1 MTPTPN
7 PVLLRAAL
15 AAAERGWPV
24 FPLRPGDKRPAGH
37 PEARCPATGR
47 CTAGHRTPEQRATI
61 APEAITAAWSATPY
75 NVGIATGPAGL
86 LVVDLDVPK
95 DDSDTPP
102 EAWAGMADGLD
113 VFAVLCERAGERLP
127 TETYAVRTRRGG
139 QHLYFTAPEGK
150 TLRSG
155 AGVLGWKVDTRA
167 WGGYVV
173 AAGSAVQG
181 RSYEVVHDAP
191 PAPLPAWLCDLLT
204 REPAPAPMPIEELA
218 ARMRRTS
225 AYTTAAVRGELE
237 KVLAARE
244 GGRNR
249 ALYFAAYALARFVR
263 LGDLTESEAEGELTS
278 AGLSVGLAP
287 GECRTAIQSGFR
299 RGGATTGPT
308 AAPQPGSGTSDGA
321 PKGAARQGVL
331 SALGSDPQEG
341 RTAA

>member
-1 MTPTPN
+1 MN
-7 PVLLRAAL
+7 NHLLHAAL

-37 PEARCPATGR
+37 PEARCPGTGR
-47 CTAGHRTPEQRATI
+47 CADGHRTPEQRATTV
-61 APEAITAAWSATPY
+61 PEAISAAWNTAPY

-86 LVVDLDVPK
+86 LVIDLDLPK

-102 EAWAGMADGLD
+102 EEWAGTADGLD
-113 VFAVLCERAGERLP
+113 VFAVLCEHAGERLP
-127 TETYAVRTRRGG
+127 TETYTVRTRRGG
-139 QHLYFTAPEGK
+139 QHLYFTAPEGT

-167 WGGYVV
+167 WGGYVL
-173 AAGSAVQG
+173 AAGSTVQG
-181 RSYEVVHDAP
+181 RPYEVIHEAP
-191 PAPLPAWLCDLLT
+191 PIPLPAWLCDLLAH
-204 REPAPAPMPIEELA
+204 EPAPAPMPIEELA

-237 KVLAARE
+237 KVLAAHE

-249 ALYFAAYALARFVR
+249 ALYFAAYALARFIR
-263 LGDLTESEAEGELTS
+263 LGDLTESEAEAELTS
-278 AGLSVGLAP
+278 AGLSVGLAA

-299 RGGATTGPT
+299 RGGATTGQT
-308 AAPQPGSGTSDGA
+308 AAVQPGSGTAVGV
-321 PKGAARQGVL
+321 PKGVARQGVL
-331 SALGSDPQEG
+331 SALGSDLQEG